1 VRARVPNRHRNAK
14 QYTEISGTSLD
25 RVQRR
30 AEKRERE
37 ASEAAVVLT
46 VTFTVPVLA
55 PSRVR
60 DAGEG
65 VQVAF
70 KGAAVHVTCTTVPV
84 KPPPGVSVS
93 V

>member
-14 QYTEISGTSLD
+14 QYTEIPGTSLD

-46 VTFTVPVLA
+46 VTFTVAVLA

-65 VQVAF
+65 VQVALE
-70 KGAAVHVTCTTVPV
+70 GAPVHVTCAVPV